1 MELHILFFI
10 LAGLL
15 IAVLIGSSI
24 WSNRRE
30 KSRVFSNTFSTR
42 PPATPINQGLAAGV
56 PKTLNPQA
64 YQEQN
69 YIPQPD
75 VELDSSA
82 EIQQEVESSLRGIKI
97 KLSDQDTSI
106 IAQVSQAPVY
116 GQQQPEVQTNG
127 PFEHIAQP
135 EPLVEPTIQL
145 KMEEEPTLQTTEQT
159 EIEETSNDMMQ
170 LYIVAAEGQQF
181 AGEYT
186 VQALE
191 ALGFQYGEYQIFHR
205 HQHLGNNN
213 SPVIFSVA
221 NMMNPGVF
229 DLNKLDRFSTVGL
242 VMFMHL
248 PSEGNDVANLKLMI
262 QSAERLAQSLGG
274 FVLNDR
280 REIFDENSRLEYL
293 NRLR

>member
-42 PPATPINQGLAAGV
+42 PPATPINQGLSAEV
-56 PKTLNPQA
+56 PKTLNPHA
-64 YQEQN
+64 YQEPN
-69 YIPQPD
+69 YTVQPD
-75 VELDSSA
+75 VELDSSV
-82 EIQQEVESSLRGIKI
+82 EIQQEIESSLRGIKI
-97 KLSDQDTSI
+97 KLSEQDTSM
-106 IAQVSQAPVY
+106 AAEVPQPPVY
-116 GQQQPEVQTNG
+116 GQQQPPEVQINIPT
-127 PFEHIAQP
+127 EQTLQP
-135 EPLVEPTIQL
+135 EPQVESAIQVNVEGRVQSPA
-145 KMEEEPTLQTTEQT
+145 EEVP
-159 EIEETSNDMMQ
+159 NNMMT

-181 AGEYT
+181 IGESIA
-186 VQALE
+186 QALE
-191 ALGFQYGEYQIFHR
+191 TLGFQYGEYQIFHR
-205 HQHLGNNN
+205 HQHLGNNG

-221 NMMNPGVF
+221 NMVNPGVF
-229 DLNKLDRFSTVGL
+229 DLNKLDRFTTVGL
-242 VMFMHL
+242 VMFMYL

-293 NRLR
+293 KRLR

>member
-30 KSRVFSNTFSTR
+30 KSRIFSNTFSTR
-42 PPATPINQGLAAGV
+42 PPASPINQGLAAEV

-64 YQEQN
+64 YQEQS
-69 YIPQPD
+69 YVAQAD
-75 VELDSSA
+75 AELDSSV
-82 EIQQEVESSLRGIKI
+82 EIQQEIESSLRGIKI
-97 KLSDQDTSI
+97 TLSGQEAQTPYQD
-106 IAQVSQAPVY
+106 AQPAPIY
-116 GQQQPEVQTNG
+116 GQQAEQETNVVTG
-127 PFEHIAQP
+127 HEIAQA
-135 EPLVEPTIQL
+135 ELSVEPTIQV
-145 KMEEEPTLQTTEQT
+145 KVD
-159 EIEETSNDMMQ
+159 ETASQVDEMPNNMMT

-181 AGEYT
+181 MGEYT

-229 DLNKLDRFSTVGL
+229 DLNKLDRFTTVGL
-242 VMFMHL
+242 VMFMYL

-293 NRLR
+293 KRLR

>member
-42 PPATPINQGLAAGV
+42 PPATPINQGLSAEV
-56 PKTLNPQA
+56 PKTLNPHT
-64 YQEQN
+64 YQEPN
-69 YIPQPD
+69 YTVQPD
-75 VELDSSA
+75 VDLDSSV
-82 EIQQEVESSLRGIKI
+82 EIQQEIESSLRGIKI
-97 KLSDQDTSI
+97 KLSEQDTSM
-106 IAQVSQAPVY
+106 AAEVPQPPVY
-116 GQQQPEVQTNG
+116 GQQQLPEVQINIPAEQTL
-127 PFEHIAQP
+127 QP
-135 EPLVEPTIQL
+135 EPQVGSVIQVNVEGPVQSPA
-145 KMEEEPTLQTTEQT
+145 EEVP
-159 EIEETSNDMMQ
+159 NNMMT

-181 AGEYT
+181 MGEYT

-229 DLNKLDRFSTVGL
+229 DLNKLDRFTTVGL
-242 VMFMHL
+242 VMFMYL

-293 NRLR
+293 KRLR